1 MIKAG
6 SPYWMEGRLKIKKKK
21 GLKLSFQFKKPEL
34 SIIFQ
39 DSSLSRQRCPNPA
52 SSTAE

>member
-6 SPYWMEGRLKIKKKK
+6 SPYWMEGRLKIKKT

-39 DSSLSRQRCPNPA
+39 GSSLSRQRCPNPA